1 MLDAVVSAPRILPS
15 GKGRFNEVEDG
26 RAVAPGVRDN
36 RDRIPWAF
44 SSKVRGRGR

>member
-36 RDRIPWAF
+36 RDRF
-44 SSKVRGRGR
+44 LGRFPPK